1 MNDIVLPEHSGPELR
16 LDAPQLQLADLRTVL
31 VECAGDLDD
40 MELGEAA
47 LDRLFTDLGYDS
59 LAILETAAAVG
70 QRYGVELR
78 DEDVAEAV
86 TPRAFLLL
94 VNRTLATAAQGAPS

>member
-1 MNDIVLPEHSGPELR
+1 MNDITLPEHSRPELR
-16 LDAPQLQLADLRTVL
+16 LADLRTVL
-31 VECAGDLDD
+31 AECAGDLEDTD
-40 MELGEAA
+40 LGEAA
-47 LDRLFTDLGYDS
+47 LDQLFTDLGYDS

-70 QRYGVELR
+70 RRYGVELR

-94 VNRTLATAAQGAPS
+94 VNRALSTAAQGTPS